1 MQLELYIL
9 IFHQAGRCG
18 EDIYS
23 IWYQTKIELKYALL
37 IFHIHVVP
45 MLPDP
50 DLQPLARYEKYE
62 KGGNTA

>member
-1 MQLELYIL
+1 MLE
-9 IFHQAGRCG
+9 
-18 EDIYS
+18 DMYS

-50 DLQPLARYEKYE
+50 DLQPLARYEIYGR
-62 KGGNTA
+62 GGNTA